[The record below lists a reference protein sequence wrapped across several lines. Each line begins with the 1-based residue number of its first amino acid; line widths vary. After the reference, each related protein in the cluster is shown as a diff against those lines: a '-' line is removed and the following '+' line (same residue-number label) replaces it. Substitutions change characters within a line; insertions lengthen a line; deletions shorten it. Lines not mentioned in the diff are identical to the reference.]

1 MNIFTPG
8 VQIEEVANLKAKHAS
23 LDRPSLYVKGG
34 SNPFAGLMAR
44 IPEGAKYYVMVLSGN
59 EDQRLLARRML
70 KGLRRP
76 KVVGEMVVEK
86 DEVNFDHFSEAG
98 KVVLMYV

>member
-1 MNIFTPG
+1 MNIFAPG
-8 VQIEEVANLKAKHAS
+8 VQIEEVAILKAKHAS
-23 LDRPSLYVKGG
+23 LDRPSLYAKGG
-34 SNPFAGLMAR
+34 QNPFSGLMAH
-44 IPEGAKYYVMVLSGN
+44 IPDGAKYYAMVLCGN

-76 KVVGEMVVEK
+76 KVVGEIVVEK
-86 DEVNFDHFSEAG
+86 DEVNFDHFAEAG